1 MRLMAALCGL
11 ILLAIP
17 GGPVAR
23 AQQAVSPRK
32 KILTPAQKQYQGK
45 WREYMAKRP
54 ALQGR
59 AKQIFDTEMAR
70 EKAGGCPNAA
80 TTSDINVCLGKEVTK
95 TDENLTNYAAVI
107 RELMASAPEMPGAP
121 AMGPTGPGLTSAE
134 SAGEFDRVE
143 QAWRQYR
150 DVACKAAR
158 DQVAGGT
165 AAPSYEMQ
173 CEINLARSHMRELD
187 SIYWLEL
194 HK

>member
-1 MRLMAALCGL
+1 MRLMVAVCGL
-11 ILLAIP
+11 MILVP
-17 GGPVAR
+17 GVPVAG
-23 AQQAVSPRK
+23 AQEGAPPRK
-32 KILTPAQKQYQGK
+32 KTLTPEQQEYQRK

-54 ALQGR
+54 GLQER
-59 AKQIFDTEMAR
+59 AKQIFDAEVDR
-70 EKAGGCPNAA
+70 EKAGECQGAN
-80 TTSDINVCLGKEVTK
+80 TTYDTNVCLDKEVAT
-95 TDENLTNYAAVI
+95 TAQNLTNYERLI
-107 RELMASAPEMPGAP
+107 SELMASAPEMPGAP
-121 AMGPTGPGLTSAE
+121 AIGPTGPGLTPVE
-134 SAGEFDRVE
+134 SAADFDRVE
-143 QAWRQYR
+143 QAWRRYR